1 MHADAVISG
10 RGLELGYP
18 GRKVLRGVDLDVR
31 SGEFWFLLGP
41 NGTGKT
47 TLVRAILGLLP
58 PLRGRID
65 LHPERARR
73 DRLGFVPQRCE
84 LNPALSTRVR
94 EFVSLGFVGTRVPA
108 AQRAERLRWALL
120 HSGLEGL
127 ERADYWSLSG
137 GQRQRALVARALVRR
152 PGVILLDEPI
162 GGLDVASEEVLLRA
176 LSHLNREHGVTIVF
190 VTHQLAIAARYGTH
204 VALFHAGTV
213 EAGPRET
220 ILQSA
225 AVERVFGVP
234 VDLRVEG
241 AAAAT
246 AAVPQEAP

>member
-1 MHADAVISG
+1 LEQDTVISV
-10 RGLELGYP
+10 RGLALGY
-18 GRKVLRGVDLDVR
+18 RRRTVLTGVDLAVR

-47 TLVRAILGLLP
+47 TLLRTLLGLVP
-58 PLRGRID
+58 PLRGE
-65 LHPERARR
+65 LELSPELARR

-94 EFVSLGFVGTRVPA
+94 EFVSLGFVGTRIPA
-108 AQRAERLRWALL
+108 AQRRENLRWALL

-152 PGVILLDEPI
+152 PGVILLDEPV
-162 GGLDVASEEVLLRA
+162 GGLDVASEEVLLRE
-176 LSHLNREHGVTIVF
+176 LSHLNRDHRVTILF
-190 VTHQLAIAARYGTH
+190 VTHRLAIAARYGTH

-213 EAGPRET
+213 AAGPRE
-220 ILQSA
+220 
-225 AVERVFGVP
+225 AVLRREAIERVFG
-234 VDLRVEG
+234 LSVELQPG
-241 AAAAT
+241 DSGS
-246 AAVPQEAP
+246 PNWEAP